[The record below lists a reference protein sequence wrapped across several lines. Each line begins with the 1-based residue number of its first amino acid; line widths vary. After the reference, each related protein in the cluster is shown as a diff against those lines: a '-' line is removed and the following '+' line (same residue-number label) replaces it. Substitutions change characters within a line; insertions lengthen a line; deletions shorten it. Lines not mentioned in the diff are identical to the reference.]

1 MEITFVL
8 LLLFAA
14 LVLFSTEKVSVDI
27 ITLLLLIAL
36 IIGKT
41 LTPKEAFAGFSS
53 DILIILGSIF
63 VISGAMQETGLL
75 DQLGEW
81 AFRLAQTSENKL
93 LLATM
98 SLTAGLSS
106 FMNNT
111 TATALLL
118 PPVSAMARKAGI
130 PSSKL
135 LMPLAFA
142 SILGGTCTLIGTSTN
157 VAVSG
162 YISTIDHLEPVGM
175 FEITPAGILICLTGF
190 AYMMLLGKKWL
201 PANASPDQVESF
213 GLRPYVTEISIL
225 PHSPLIGQCV
235 GDSDLSILNFRVIK
249 IRRKTADLR
258 PDSSLAFA
266 ENDVILVEGRI
277 ENLRKVKVI
286 EGIELLPERKLTKSD
301 FETADLRLAE
311 TVILP
316 RSEVIGKTLRQSE
329 FRSRYGLAVIA
340 IYRKGR
346 PISSALADTVLRT
359 GDTLLIQGSDEHIN
373 GLHVGEDFALL
384 EKHILTP
391 LRAQTGIAVLIAFI
405 SAIIVSG
412 LNILPIS
419 VCFLSAAV
427 FCVLIKAISVERAYA
442 FVDWRLLILIG
453 GMTAFGTA
461 MDNSGTA
468 DFLAAQITHYLSPL
482 GAMGILGGFM
492 ILTVILTQPMSN
504 AAAAL
509 VVLPVAVAA
518 AQELGVSERSF
529 AIAIMLAAS
538 ISFIAPF
545 EPSCILVY
553 GPGKYKFRDFIR
565 VGGGLTIVSILVL
578 WLLIPFFWPL

>member
-1 MEITFVL
+1 MEIAFVL
-8 LLLFAA
+8 TLLVAA

-36 IIGKT
+36 IVGKT

-63 VISGAMQETGLL
+63 IISGAMQETGLL

-81 AFRLAQTSENKL
+81 AFRLVRASENKL
-93 LLATM
+93 LITTM

-111 TATALLL
+111 TATALML
-118 PPVSAMARKAGI
+118 PPVSAMAKKAGV
-130 PSSKL
+130 PSSKV

-162 YISTIDHLEPVGM
+162 YIASIDHLAPVGM
-175 FEITPAGILICLTGF
+175 FEITPIGLLVCFFGF
-190 AYMMLLGKKWL
+190 AYMMFLGKRWL
-201 PANASPDQVESF
+201 PANQSSDQVEAF

-225 PHSPLIGQCV
+225 PNSPIVGQTV

-249 IRRKTADLR
+249 VRRNGGELR
-258 PDSSLAFA
+258 PDAKLVFE
-266 ENDVILVEGRI
+266 ENDIILVEGRI

-286 EGIELLPERKLTKSD
+286 EGIELLPERKWTTRD
-301 FETADLRLAE
+301 FETEDMRLAE

-316 RSEVIGKTLRQSE
+316 RSEVIGKTLRQTD
-329 FRSRYGLAVIA
+329 FRTRYSLAVIA
-340 IYRKGR
+340 IYRKGK
-346 PISSALADTVLRT
+346 PISNALADTVLRT
-359 GDTLLIQGSDEHIN
+359 GDTLLVQGSDKRIQV
-373 GLHVGEDFALL
+373 LHDGEDFALL
-384 EKHILTP
+384 EKHTVAP
-391 LRAQTGIAVLIAFI
+391 LRARTGIAVLAAFLA
-405 SAIIVSG
+405 AIVGSG
-412 LNILPIS
+412 FDILPLS

-427 FCVLIKAISVERAYA
+427 FSVLIKAISVERAYA

-461 MDNSGTA
+461 MDNSGAA
-468 DFLAAQITHYLSPL
+468 DFLASLITTHLAPL
-482 GAMGILGGFM
+482 GTMGILGGFM
-492 ILTVILTQPMSN
+492 VLTVILTQPMSN

-518 AQELGVSERSF
+518 AQELGANPRTF
-529 AIAIMLAAS
+529 AIAIMLSAS

-553 GPGKYKFRDFIR
+553 GPGKYKFSDFIR
-565 VGGGLTIVSILVL
+565 IGGGLTLVSILVL
-578 WLLIPFFWPL
+578 WIAIPFFWPI